1 MCFTLSC
8 LHPDPCI
15 YTSGHLQTLHA
26 GGFPDTALAQIQHP
40 LAPRLTDPHSPSH
53 TKHRH
58 SCVQSPQMLAKPPL
72 CIRTQVPT
80 DTLNHTQ
87 TSSTQIQNQT
97 KPLPSHTRRFA
108 QRLQT
113 YRYTL
118 FLADPPAQVKPTSLP
133 SRTAADGHFGP
144 TSSQLFPNFSGEA
157 KVSFSQGG
165 RGTEPQV
172 PERGGVSEAEG
183 LYPYAWAPSTKSSC
197 PKLSPSR
204 PRVAGRGRRPS

>member
-1 MCFTLSC
+1 MVLAGVMRFTLSF
-8 LHPDPCI
+8 LHPGPCI
-15 YTSGHLQTLHA
+15 YTSGHLQTPNA
-26 GGFPDTALAQIQHP
+26 RGFPDTALEQIQHP
-40 LAPRLTDPHSPSH
+40 LAPRLTDPHSPLH
-53 TKHRH
+53 TKRRH
-58 SCVQSPQMLAKPPL
+58 SYMQSPQMLAKPPL
-72 CIRTQVPT
+72 RIRTQVPT

-87 TSSTQIQNQT
+87 TSSTQIQSQT
-97 KPLPSHTRRFA
+97 KPLPFA

-157 KVSFSQGG
+157 EVSFSQGG

-172 PERGGVSEAEG
+172 PERGGCQRRRDCIHMHG
-183 LYPYAWAPSTKSSC
+183 LQAQRAAAQS
-197 PKLSPSR
+197 
-204 PRVAGRGRRPS
+204 

>member
-172 PERGGVSEAEG
+172 PERGGGCQRRRDCIHMHG
-183 LYPYAWAPSTKSSC
+183 LPAQRAAAQS
-197 PKLSPSR
+197 
-204 PRVAGRGRRPS
+204 